1 MDSKVSGSKE
11 DIEFALKVMKETPKD
26 ANELQKE
33 IMKQMRKVLQQ
44 AEQQP
49 SFIFGQGYRP
59 SKKQEYSI
67 TYEALRPLKVDEFGY
82 YYEADELEGNQ
93 VKILKEKDNQDKS
106 SNEKS
111 SR

>member
-11 DIEFALKVMKETPKD
+11 DIEFALKVMKTPKD

-33 IMKQMRKVLQQ
+33 ITKQMRKVLQQ

-59 SKKQEYSI
+59 
-67 TYEALRPLKVDEFGY
+67 L
-82 YYEADELEGNQ
+82 
-93 VKILKEKDNQDKS
+93 
-106 SNEKS
+106 
-111 SR
+111 